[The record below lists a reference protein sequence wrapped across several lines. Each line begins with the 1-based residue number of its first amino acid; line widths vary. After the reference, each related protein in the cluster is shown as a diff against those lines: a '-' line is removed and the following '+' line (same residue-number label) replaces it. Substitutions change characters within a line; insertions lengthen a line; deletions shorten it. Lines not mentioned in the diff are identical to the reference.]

1 MLVPDFTAS
10 KLNLWLRRPIIVGLI
25 GYAQSG
31 KDTVASRLVDACNFK
46 RYAFADNLRKALYK
60 LNPVLSQYGD
70 GTPIRLA
77 HHVDAV
83 GWERAKKTAEV
94 RRLLQ
99 EYGSTIREIDEW
111 FWVRPV
117 MNAINEHNRLSVI
130 TDVRFPNEAKAI
142 RDAGGMLVRVV
153 RPGVGPVNGHVSETA
168 LDDTPADRTIRND
181 GSLIALM
188 LNVDVLYRKAL
199 S

>member
-1 MLVPDFTAS
+1 MPDFAVS
-10 KLNLWLRRPIIVGLI
+10 KLNLWLRRPMIVGLI

-31 KDTVASRLVDACNFK
+31 KDTVASRLVDVRNFK

-60 LNPVLSQYGD
+60 LNPILSQRED
-70 GTPIRLA
+70 GSPIRLA
-77 HHVDAV
+77 DHVDAV

-117 MNAINEHNRLSVI
+117 MNAINEDNGLSVI

-142 RDAGGMLVRVV
+142 RDAGGMLVRVF
-153 RPGVGPVNGHVSETA
+153 RTSVGPVNGHVSETA
-168 LDDTPADRTIRND
+168 LDDVYEDWTIYNN
-181 GSLIALM
+181 STLAAL
-188 LNVDVLYRKAL
+188 LSKVDHLYREAL